1 LIERQAAA
9 RVCEEKITR
18 ILPNELTGWV
28 RFFRTRDN
36 DADGP
41 DAGEILRLK
50 QTAQHPADLLK
61 LGQHLACGAH
71 IAIGVDVKR
80 TNIQLRPAI
89 MRMRNEANREQ
100 QATSAQGD
108 WCPLCAFTGEEER

>member
-1 LIERQAAA
+1 LIEREAAA

-18 ILPNELTGWV
+18 ILPNELAGWV
-28 RFFRTRDN
+28 RFFRTRGN

-41 DAGEILRLK
+41 DAAQILRLK

-71 IAIGVDVKR
+71 IAIGVDVEG
-80 TNIQLRPAI
+80 TDVQLCPALV
-89 MRMRNEANREQ
+89 RLRNEANREQ
-100 QATSAQGD
+100 QT
-108 WCPLCAFTGEEER
+108 TGEEER